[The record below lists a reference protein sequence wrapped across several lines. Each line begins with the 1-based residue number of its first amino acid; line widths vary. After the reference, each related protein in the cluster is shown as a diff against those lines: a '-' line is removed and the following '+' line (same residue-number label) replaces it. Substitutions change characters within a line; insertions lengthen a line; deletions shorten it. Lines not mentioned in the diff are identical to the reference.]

1 MQTAIRVIFY
11 SKLQILKFFHVPM
24 SFLIDFVIFFLICE
38 NLILFF
44 GIVQSCFQNALSA
57 EFVEL
62 SQPGS
67 RISSLP
73 FSLSS
78 GLSVT
83 KRSAAS
89 TWQSKIATALA
100 WTQNKEK
107 GHITASLYIIL
118 VQISIF
124 CQRKKLGKVSVG
136 VSVTTT
142 RHCLMFAVNDKEIN
156 TLWAE
161 ILHSPKYTLLCDIWP
176 LLWNFPSVERRDGMD
191 RYCNAVLV
199 CVC

>member
-24 SFLIDFVIFFLICE
+24 SFLIDFVIFFFICE

-44 GIVQSCFQNALSA
+44 GIVQSCSQNALSE

-83 KRSAAS
+83 KCSAAS
-89 TWQSKIATALA
+89 TWQREIATAFA

-107 GHITASLYIIL
+107 GHITASLYTIL

-136 VSVTTT
+136 VSATTT
-142 RHCLMFAVNDKEIN
+142 RHCLQMFAVADMEIN

-161 ILHSPKYTLLCDIWP
+161 ILHSPKYTFLCDIWP
-176 LLWNFPSVERRDGMD
+176 LLWNFPSVERRAGMLGIAML
-191 RYCNAVLV
+191 Y
-199 CVC
+199 

>member
-11 SKLQILKFFHVPM
+11 SKFQILTFFHVPM
-24 SFLIDFVIFFLICE
+24 SFLIDFVLFFFIFE

-44 GIVQSCFQNALSA
+44 GIGQSCSQNALNA

-62 SQPGS
+62 SHPGS

-83 KRSAAS
+83 KCSAAS
-89 TWQSKIATALA
+89 TWQREIATALA
-100 WTQNKEK
+100 WTQNKEM
-107 GHITASLYIIL
+107 GHITASLQTIL
-118 VQISIF
+118 VQMSIF

-136 VSVTTT
+136 VSLTTT
-142 RHCLMFAVNDKEIN
+142 RHYLMFSATDMDIN
-156 TLWAE
+156 TL
-161 ILHSPKYTLLCDIWP
+161 
-176 LLWNFPSVERRDGMD
+176 
-191 RYCNAVLV
+191 
-199 CVC
+199 